1 MIAGV
6 PRPDQRARPTGQ
18 KGETGTPP
26 PPSEDNRAVDSAA
39 DFKRFE
45 SEGWGERAD
54 TYGVLTGAI
63 SSRAA
68 EALLAAADVGP
79 DVRLLDVGCGTG
91 ELMSAA
97 VARGATAVGVDLSE
111 GMLEVAR
118 STHPGLE
125 FRRGDA
131 EDLPFGDG
139 EFQAATAAFL
149 LNHVPRPPQ
158 AVAEAL
164 RVLEP
169 GGRAAFAVW
178 DRPERT
184 PFMGLIGE
192 AIEEAGVDSEASV
205 PAGGPDPFRYADE
218 SEFRALLAGAG
229 FARVEVG
236 TLEVVHRASSAADLW
251 EGILGGTVRASARVL
266 AQPPEVR
273 ERIRAAFERRAE
285 RLRDGNSIALPAGIK
300 LAAGRR
306 P

>member
-1 MIAGV
+1 MD
-6 PRPDQRARPTGQ
+6 PR
-18 KGETGTPP
+18 
-26 PPSEDNRAVDSAA
+26 A

-45 SEGWGERAD
+45 SERWGERAD
-54 TYGVLTGAI
+54 SYGSLTGAV

-68 EALLAAADVGP
+68 EAVLDAAGVRPG
-79 DVRLLDVGCGTG
+79 VRLLDVGCGTG
-91 ELMSAA
+91 ELVSAA
-97 VARGATAVGVDLSE
+97 VARGAVAVGVDLSE

-118 STHPGLE
+118 SRHPGLE

-139 EFQAATAAFL
+139 EFQCVTAAL
-149 LNHVPRPPQ
+149 VLNHLPRPSR

-178 DRPERT
+178 DQPERT
-184 PFMGLIGE
+184 PYLGLVDE
-192 AIEEAGVDSEASV
+192 AIEDAGVDSEASL

-218 SEFRALLAGAG
+218 LEFRALLANAG
-229 FARVEVG
+229 FAGVEVA
-236 TLEVVHRASSAADLW
+236 TLELVHHASSAAELW
-251 EGILGGTVRASARVL
+251 EGVLGGTVRASSRVL
-266 AQPPEVR
+266 AHPEPVR

-285 RLRDGNSIALPAGIK
+285 RLREGDSLVLPAVIK
-300 LAAGRR
+300 LAAGQR